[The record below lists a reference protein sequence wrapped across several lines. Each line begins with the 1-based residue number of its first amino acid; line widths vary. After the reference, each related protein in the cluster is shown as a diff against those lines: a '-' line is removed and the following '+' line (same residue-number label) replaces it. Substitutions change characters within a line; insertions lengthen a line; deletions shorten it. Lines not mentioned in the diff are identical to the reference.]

1 MRKLTAIC
9 AALVFIGGVVGCG
22 SSKHKMSTMHTPV
35 SRSEAPST
43 QEALNQVAKETQ
55 TADQE
60 INEGAERLRQEKQSR
75 EEEER
80 YQQDQSHQ
88 LGSACKNGE
97 SGSSACAEEL
107 KQCEATPSC
116 SSELAKAEEDR
127 EREADTAKI
136 MSKAEERYNK
146 RQDELMERERQK
158 DPTRP

>member
-1 MRKLTAIC
+1 M
-9 AALVFIGGVVGCG
+9 
-22 SSKHKMSTMHTPV
+22 
-35 SRSEAPST
+35 
-43 QEALNQVAKETQ
+43 
-55 TADQE
+55 
-60 INEGAERLRQEKQSR
+60 
-75 EEEER
+75 
-80 YQQDQSHQ
+80 
-88 LGSACKNGE
+88 CKNGE

-158 DPTRP
+158 TRQGHEDTSCHPRRIRFIGHDGTSQRGAALQADWSSNHDCV